1 MEENNKGGKMNFWLG
16 FFAGLAVVSLIGFS
30 IMLGMF
36 LKGESTEAGTK
47 VVPTVDNTQTGNEQ
61 QVVPVRAIGE
71 DEYVLGDRKAKVQI
85 IVYDDFECPYCL
97 RHNDT
102 MKQIRSTYGDKVA
115 ITYRHFPLSFHEN
128 AQKAAEAAECAGEQ
142 GKFFEMIEK
151 LFVANENGTMGVAQF
166 KSDAVTLK
174 LNASKF
180 NECLDSGKYAQLIN
194 AQMEEGFTF
203 GVSGTP
209 GTFVNGQL
217 VSGAVPFAQFQAAI
231 DSILAQ

>member
-1 MEENNKGGKMNFWLG
+1 MSFWLG

-36 LKGESTEAGTK
+36 LKGEPTEAGTNNAP
-47 VVPTVDNTQTGNEQ
+47 VVENPNDTAPEQ
-61 QVVPVRAIGE
+61 QVLPVRAISDE
-71 DEYVLGDRKAKVQI
+71 EYVLGDRNAKVQI

-115 ITYRHFPLSFHEN
+115 ITYRHFPLSFHDN
-128 AQKAAEAAECAGEQ
+128 ALKASEAAECAGEQ
-142 GKFFEMIEK
+142 GKFFEMIEQ
-151 LFVANENGTMGVAQF
+151 LFVDNENGTMGVAQF
-166 KSDAVTLK
+166 KKDAVTLK
-174 LNASKF
+174 LNASQF
-180 NECLDSGKYAQLIN
+180 NECLDSGKYESAIYAQ
-194 AQMEEGFTF
+194 QEEGFSF
-203 GVSGTP
+203 GVNGTP

-217 VSGAVPFAQFQAAI
+217 VSGAVPFAQFQTAI